1 MYEETN
7 KKRISDKEWIYMQI
21 NFTDISSRKTKK
33 KTFFLENF
41 KRIYTVWDDSSQK
54 IK

>member
-33 KTFFLENF
+33 KNIFLGKFQE
-41 KRIYTVWDDSSQK
+41 DLHCLG
-54 IK
+54 